1 MLIVINADTYHTYLS
16 TAYLY
21 TIKPEWVDT
30 ITDKIHRRFSAD
42 DSDPPDLEV
51 DPTIQQFYIQ
61 DETLNGGRKSR
72 KDHNISQQNDSY
84 IFDPVFGVIPKSV
97 REMWKEQERNAII
110 KRETAIAKF
119 KFKNIPPVR
128 YS

>member
-1 MLIVINADTYHTYLS
+1 LSSFLII
-16 TAYLY
+16 AYLY
-21 TIKPEWVDT
+21 TIKPDWVDS
-30 ITDKIHRRFSAD
+30 ITEKVYRRFSAD

-51 DPTIQQFYIQ
+51 DPAVEQYYHEHDNNKATARNY
-61 DETLNGGRKSR
+61 K
-72 KDHNISQQNDSY
+72 KDHNMPQNDTY
-84 IFDPVFGVIPKSV
+84 IFDPVYGVIPKSV
-97 REMWKEQERNAII
+97 REMWKEQERSAII